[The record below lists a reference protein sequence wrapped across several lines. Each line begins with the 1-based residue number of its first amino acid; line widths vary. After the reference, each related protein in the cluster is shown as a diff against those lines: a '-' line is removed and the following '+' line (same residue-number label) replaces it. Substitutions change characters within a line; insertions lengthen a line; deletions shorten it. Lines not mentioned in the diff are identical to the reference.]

1 MKDRVK
7 NRHDLIST
15 SKVLTDSVAI
25 QRAAWRATATLASSG
40 GVAFLLEDIAVLA
53 TLLGQSEVAFELL
66 GAADSL
72 REAIGAPPGLG
83 TRRRTRRTR
92 CTCGRSTG
100 GAAGGRR
107 TAAGQY
113 AFNSGG
119 NRVRF
124 ALHTP
129 SRLREVT
136 DWFIMT
142 VVEFTKLSDCGL
154 VDKYREE
161 LTFGSQLEQL
171 AQGKQYGKL

>member
-1 MKDRVK
+1 M
-7 NRHDLIST
+7 
-15 SKVLTDSVAI
+15 
-25 QRAAWRATATLASSG
+25 
-40 GVAFLLEDIAVLA
+40 AFLLEDIAVLA

-72 REAIGAPPGLG
+72 REAIGAP
-83 TRRRTRRTR
+83 R
-92 CTCGRSTG
+92 
-100 GAAGGRR
+100 A
-107 TAAGQY
+107 

-142 VVEFTKLSDCGL
+142 AVEFTKLSDYGL
-154 VDKYREE
+154 VDMYREE
-161 LTFGSQLEQL
+161 LTFGSQLDQL
-171 AQGKQYGKL
+171 VQGKQYGKL